1 MQEGN
6 MIDFPVGEG
15 TVSGYLA
22 LPAQGTG
29 PGVLVLHAWW
39 GLNDF
44 FKGVCDRL
52 AREGFVVLAPDLH
65 HGKIA
70 TTVEEAQQLVEALE
84 SDGGERASV
93 DIAGAVAYLR
103 RHPAVQGQGIGCV
116 GFSMG
121 AWYAYSMS
129 CARPS
134 DIAAVVA
141 FYGTGNPEA
150 DYSAARAAYLG
161 QYVEHDEWEED
172 AYVDQLETKL
182 RADGR
187 EATFYRY
194 AGVKHWFMEE
204 NRPDAYNAEAA
215 ALAWQRTLDFLH
227 RNVH

>member
-1 MQEGN
+1 
-6 MIDFPVGEG
+6 MIEFSAGEA

-22 LPAQGTG
+22 LPAQGKG
-29 PGVLVLHAWW
+29 PGVLALHAWW

-52 AREGFVVLAPDLH
+52 AREGFVALAPDLH

-70 TTVEEAQQLVEALE
+70 TTIEEAQQLTGVIE

-93 DIAGAVAYLR
+93 DSTAAAAYLR
-103 RHPAVQGQGIGCV
+103 EHPAVTGLGIGCV

-121 AWYAYSMS
+121 GWHAYAMS
-129 CARPS
+129 RARPA

-141 FYGTGNPEA
+141 FYGAGDPEA

-172 AYVDQLETKL
+172 KYVDQLEAKL

-194 AGVKHWFMEE
+194 AGLKHWFMEE
-204 NRPDAYNAEAA
+204 NRPEYDAEAA
-215 ALAWQRTLDFLH
+215 ALAWQRAFDFLRRH
-227 RNVH
+227 VY